1 MIQNLKILCCVVMH
15 ACYHSSTEAGEGG
28 WFQVRGRCGV
38 HNAFQ
43 AKVEIVLKN
52 QNPIKDLIVPV
63 FSILVSS

>member
-1 MIQNLKILCCVVMH
+1 MEENTCMIQNLKILCCVVMH

-43 AKVEIVLKN
+43 AKVETL
-52 QNPIKDLIVPV
+52 
-63 FSILVSS
+63 S